1 MVIYQPSTRILKQST
16 KNCSDTLHKL
26 FNDGLRNVNFTDKL
40 KCANTTPVSNKDDPK
55 KQNQKKKKTRK
66 CSTRSLEIFWKTN
79 AQANVCI
86 DQFLNPYMCGYKK
99 SFSIQHVLLSLIEK
113 WKKVLHNKE
122 YGGAIPMNLSK
133 AFDTINHDLLVA
145 KLHVYGFSKELLK

>member
-55 KQNQKKKKTRK
+55 KQNQKKKKRPGSALPGVSKYFERPMHKQMFALTNF
-66 CSTRSLEIFWKTN
+66 STLTCVAI
-79 AQANVCI
+79 
-86 DQFLNPYMCGYKK
+86 
-99 SFSIQHVLLSLIEK
+99 
-113 WKKVLHNKE
+113 KKVSVSNTYFYL
-122 YGGAIPMNLSK
+122 
-133 AFDTINHDLLVA
+133 
-145 KLHVYGFSKELLK
+145 LLKNGKRCYIIKNMVGQYQ

>member
-55 KQNQKKKKTRK
+55 KQNQKKKKKDQEVLYQESRNILKDQCTSK
-66 CSTRSLEIFWKTN
+66 C
-79 AQANVCI
+79 
-86 DQFLNPYMCGYKK
+86 
-99 SFSIQHVLLSLIEK
+99 
-113 WKKVLHNKE
+113 LH
-122 YGGAIPMNLSK
+122 
-133 AFDTINHDLLVA
+133 
-145 KLHVYGFSKELLK
+145 